1 MLQKPTKNALARG
14 TEPQVPGRSFK
25 TESMNPTTTAEL
37 TRVRPGLFT
46 RDEACRYLAVSRN
59 TLLRFVA
66 KCELPVVRL
75 CRRLHFRRAD
85 LERFIETRRRAA
97 RNDKPYER
105 P

>member
-1 MLQKPTKNALARG
+1 
-14 TEPQVPGRSFK
+14 
-25 TESMNPTTTAEL
+25 MNSTTMAEL
-37 TRVRPGLFT
+37 AGVRPALFT
-46 RDEACRYLAVSRN
+46 RNEACRYLAVSRN

-66 KCELPVVRL
+66 RREVPVVRL

-85 LERFIETRRRAA
+85 LERFIETRRRSA